1 MDGGAG
7 TLKGLRAQRV
17 RKRTIPQMDR
27 FDMRMSMREVSH
39 PQSFPTS
46 VHRSAYNLGKDALAD
61 VCGMH
66 LRSRED
72 WHLVNSWF
80 PLHYIHASNMAT
92 AFVATEDKTEVLT
105 VVMQAQLLLGYVVW
119 VSEGRVWARARNV
132 RQCCSTTSDQ
142 CFCNHGSR
150 LKAFIGRQIE
160 GDVARRSILPQ
171 GSEAS
176 VDDRE
181 SNEGVAE
188 SDFDPGADFE
198 SDSGSD
204 DSDDSDNGSD
214 DDDDD
219 DGDTQPDGEEVYGF
233 DGVDLD
239 DLDGIKQVQ
248 PGTVVLA
255 LVESA
260 SLYLFD
266 RLGIPSSSS
275 AGFLL

>member
-1 MDGGAG
+1 M
-7 TLKGLRAQRV
+7 LWL
-17 RKRTIPQMDR
+17 M
-27 FDMRMSMREVSH
+27 
-39 PQSFPTS
+39 
-46 VHRSAYNLGKDALAD
+46 

-119 VSEGRVWARARNV
+119 VSEAEFGRALEMCANAAPPPPTNAFVITAHDW
-132 RQCCSTTSDQ
+132 
-142 CFCNHGSR
+142 
-150 LKAFIGRQIE
+150 KAFIGRQIE

-181 SNEGVAE
+181 SNEGVDAE
-188 SDFDPGADFE
+188 SDFDPGAEFE

>member
-1 MDGGAG
+1 
-7 TLKGLRAQRV
+7 
-17 RKRTIPQMDR
+17 
-27 FDMRMSMREVSH
+27 
-39 PQSFPTS
+39 
-46 VHRSAYNLGKDALAD
+46 
-61 VCGMH
+61 
-66 LRSRED
+66 
-72 WHLVNSWF
+72 
-80 PLHYIHASNMAT
+80 MAT

-119 VSEGRVWARARNV
+119 VSEAEFGRALEMCANAAPPPPTNAFVITAHDW
-132 RQCCSTTSDQ
+132 
-142 CFCNHGSR
+142 
-150 LKAFIGRQIE
+150 KAFIGRQIE

-181 SNEGVAE
+181 SNEGVDAE

-248 PGTVVLA
+248 PGTVETCQIAELNLRKCGKSLIADDRIQHERAAANTEWRALA
-255 LVESA
+255 A
-260 SLYLFD
+260 ND
-266 RLGIPSSSS
+266 RLSGINAVIYYTGTLISNSNGPDIESQHALARRKTQS
-275 AGFLL
+275 